1 MHLEVYCWVFYESSC
16 FCSLFSLSLIWVEQ
30 GEVLGLNCPGI
41 LIKLSR
47 KGHPTRRRSSRI
59 NLRLME
65 EGTQTLLYL
74 SHRLLVHN
82 IKNPTQDILLQAALD
97 WIAAVSVCTYIATFG
112 GYAITA
118 HRFLSWNS
126 EVVSPWHCKEDWLG
140 LSRGIRFSG
149 FDIWPL

>member
-65 EGTQTLLYL
+65 EGTQTLQNL

-82 IKNPTQDILLQAALD
+82 IKNPTQDYPTAGCSWLNRCCFSLYIYCHFWGGMQSLRIASCHEIRRWFHHDIL
-97 WIAAVSVCTYIATFG
+97 
-112 GYAITA
+112 
-118 HRFLSWNS
+118 
-126 EVVSPWHCKEDWLG
+126 
-140 LSRGIRFSG
+140 
-149 FDIWPL
+149 

>member
-1 MHLEVYCWVFYESSC
+1 MHHEVYCWVFYESSC

-30 GEVLGLNCPGI
+30 GEVPGLNCPGI

-65 EGTQTLLYL
+65 EGTQTLQNL
-74 SHRLLVHN
+74 SHWLLIHN
-82 IKNPTQDILLQAALD
+82 IKNPTQDILLQAAFD

-112 GYAITA
+112 GHATCA
-118 HRFLSWNS
+118 SLLVMKF
-126 EVVSPWHCKEDWLG
+126 
-140 LSRGIRFSG
+140 RGG
-149 FDIWPL
+149 FTMTLWRRLAWIVTGNKI